1 MLKILSVVNLKK
13 LIKNLNFL
21 KLFKD
26 ENNKLKEEF
35 ENYELKLKS
44 NEKEIVNLNEIN
56 KQSKDDY
63 ETLKSKQKNFF
74 QTNN

>member
-13 LIKNLNFL
+13 LIKNLNFF

>member
-1 MLKILSVVNLKK
+1 MNLKK

-56 KQSKDDY
+56 KQLKDDY

-74 QTNN
+74 QTNK